1 VRRRFGMV
9 HRKSRSGGTV
19 EASEATLRELL
30 KDVPSDVRRRL
41 SQEVGVLIE
50 EHVQGER
57 ERCVAMC
64 RRRAELWRSTSAA
77 QSAVAAAR
85 EEARARANE
94 ALYLADLIESGADVS
109 GVAGPG
115 ATDA

>member
-1 VRRRFGMV
+1 MGDG
-9 HRKSRSGGTV
+9 KTGSGGAV
-19 EASEATLRELL
+19 EATEAALRELL
-30 KDVPSDVRRRL
+30 KDVPSDVRRRV

-57 ERCVAMC
+57 ERCVGIC
-64 RRRAELWRSTSAA
+64 RRRAKVWRSTSAA
-77 QSAVAAAR
+77 RSAVASAR

-109 GVAGPG
+109 GAGPG

>member
-1 VRRRFGMV
+1 MV
-9 HRKSRSGGTV
+9 DGKTKSGGTV

-41 SQEVGVLIE
+41 SQEIGVLIE

-57 ERCVAMC
+57 ERCVGIC
-64 RRRAELWRSTSAA
+64 RRRVKVWRSTSAA
-77 QSAVAAAR
+77 RSAVVTAR

-115 ATDA
+115 AADA

>member
-1 VRRRFGMV
+1 MV
-9 HRKSRSGGTV
+9 DGTFRSGGTV
-19 EASEATLRELL
+19 EASEAALRELL
-30 KDVPSDVRRRL
+30 KDVPSDVRRRV

-57 ERCVAMC
+57 ERCVGIC
-64 RRRAELWRSTSAA
+64 RRRVEVWRKTSAA
-77 QSAVAAAR
+77 RSAVPSAR

-109 GVAGPG
+109 GVGGPG
-115 ATDA
+115 DADG

>member
-1 VRRRFGMV
+1 MKKP
-9 HRKSRSGGTV
+9 KSKSSGAV
-19 EASEATLRELL
+19 EATEAALRELL
-30 KDVPSDVRRRL
+30 AEIPSDVRRRV

-64 RRRAELWRSTSAA
+64 RRRADLWRKTSAA
-77 QSAVAAAR
+77 KSTVAAAR

-94 ALYLADLIESGADVS
+94 AAYLADLIESGAEMPE
-109 GVAGPG
+109 ATGPE
-115 ATDA
+115 AADN